1 MGAVFLEVLVIL
13 DALEVLVTLEIL
25 VILDALVSLEILET
39 SYARLHT
46 TQNEQNRM
54 TTTLR
59 ESLEK

>member
-1 MGAVFLEVLVIL
+1 MIL
-13 DALEVLVTLEIL
+13 DALEVLVTLEVLDVL
-25 VILDALVSLEILET
+25 VILDALEILVTLEVLEI
-39 SYARLHT
+39 SCARLHT

>member
-1 MGAVFLEVLVIL
+1 VIL
-13 DALEVLVTLEIL
+13 DALEVLVTLEVLDVL
-25 VILDALVSLEILET
+25 VILDALEILVTLEVLEI
-39 SYARLHT
+39 SCARLHT

>member
-13 DALEVLVTLEIL
+13 DALEVLVT
-25 VILDALVSLEILET
+25 LEILET

-59 ESLEK
+59 KSLEK

>member
-1 MGAVFLEVLVIL
+1 MIL

>member
-1 MGAVFLEVLVIL
+1 MILDALEVLVILVTLEIL

-25 VILDALVSLEILET
+25 VSLEILEI
-39 SYARLHT
+39 SCARLHT